1 MNFGIITSFVIGGLM
16 LLSILAFNMNM
27 SASTQETTLTTI
39 TQQKMNAIVDVLSY
53 DLNRVGYNNND
64 AVVFNKPILIG
75 NDNEIEFQTADG
87 NVTWVAKKTDKVSSS
102 SNPNDYYLYR
112 KDHTGTSKFPVTY
125 FELIYFDKDGN
136 VIDVNTLPYQS
147 GIRIEVKLIIESE
160 EPTRSNYST
169 GNDRYHRAVWQR
181 TFVPNNINKPY

>member
-87 NVTWVAKKTDKVSSS
+87 NVTWVAKK
-102 SNPNDYYLYR
+102 NR
-112 KDHTGTSKFPVTY
+112 
-125 FELIYFDKDGN
+125 
-136 VIDVNTLPYQS
+136 
-147 GIRIEVKLIIESE
+147 
-160 EPTRSNYST
+160 
-169 GNDRYHRAVWQR
+169 
-181 TFVPNNINKPY
+181 